1 MQDVVFWPWQL
12 VAYRPADFQHCKII
26 WDYNF
31 ELYFYHSSFSFQK
44 LAEFQELERS
54 HMALWGTTLR
64 RLNSP
69 LKSKKEREGESLAL
83 LQI

>member
-12 VAYRPADFQHCKII
+12 VAYRPTDFQHCKII

-44 LAEFQELERS
+44 LAEIQELERS
-54 HMALWGTTLR
+54 HMEDI
-64 RLNSP
+64 LNCNQ
-69 LKSKKEREGESLAL
+69 KN
-83 LQI
+83 QIQQIMRASIF